1 MIYSRRCQYSHSLW
15 LPENAKPVISYNKNL
30 FVKST
35 ILCLNLCTTTG
46 HQGCYFT
53 PDKSYGRSVSDMKS
67 VRSLIVPS
75 LHIGILPQELNLEK
89 WKWLYQ

>member
-35 ILCLNLCTTTG
+35 ILS
-46 HQGCYFT
+46 QFMYY
-53 PDKSYGRSVSDMKS
+53 DRSS
-67 VRSLIVPS
+67 RL
-75 LHIGILPQELNLEK
+75 LFHT
-89 WKWLYQ
+89 W